1 MKLIYTVI
9 AMLAVSSVAM
19 AQTSAVYGDANG
31 DGVVSSTDVT
41 VIYNYLLFGDM
52 TYYSTSDVDGDG
64 SITSGDVT
72 VVYNILLG
80 IIPGGDNHEYVDLG
94 LPSGTLWATMNVG
107 ASTPEECGDYFSWG
121 ETTPRGGE
129 EPYWNNY
136 QWSNGSRFNKLINY
150 CPNSQYGYNGFS
162 DNLTELEPEDDA
174 ATVNWGSNWQ
184 TPSKTQME
192 ELRTKCTWTWTTSNG
207 VKGYR
212 VSKNGKSIF
221 LPVTDFYSTGQI
233 YYTGFLGYYWTRTLH
248 ETTSYQA
255 YYLYFYSSSNLKC
268 TYGNRYSG
276 FAVRAVRKQT
286 H

>member
-1 MKLIYTVI
+1 
-9 AMLAVSSVAM
+9 M
-19 AQTSAVYGDANG
+19 AQTRVVIGDVNG
-31 DGVVSSTDVT
+31 DGHVTTSDVT
-41 VIYNYLLFGDM
+41 AIYNYLLEGDE
-52 TYYSTSDVDGDG
+52 TYLATCDVDNDG
-64 SITSGDVT
+64 YITVADIT
-72 VVYNILLG
+72 FIYNIILNG
-80 IIPGGDNHEYVDLG
+80 SVVVEHEYVDLG

-136 QWSNGSRFNKLINY
+136 LWSNGSRHNKLINY

-174 ATVNWGSNWQ
+174 ATVNWGSDWQ